1 MFKIGQSYFV
11 EAEDWNFIKPNKS
24 PEQRM
29 GFAIDNAV
37 KRPVKAEGHTPST
50 DQFGPWDWHMAD
62 GTYVDTKSFLR
73 KSVTLSEGE
82 LKFIKKL
89 NTEGGKMLHAL
100 FKQNSAQV
108 FSFVGYVDIIKL
120 VNDHKIHGSH
130 FNDGYFYYTADLK
143 DYLFEI

>member
-1 MFKIGQSYFV
+1 
-11 EAEDWNFIKPNKS
+11 
-24 PEQRM
+24 
-29 GFAIDNAV
+29 
-37 KRPVKAEGHTPST
+37 
-50 DQFGPWDWHMAD
+50 MAD